1 MRRDSGKT
9 KTRCSMNRAYVIS
22 LITGLLFFLTGVR
35 LYFRGDTVGTILH
48 ILLALALFVSALK
61 LHGSEDGGE

>member
-1 MRRDSGKT
+1 
-9 KTRCSMNRAYVIS
+9 MNRAYVIS